1 VGEEGIAGVGPAG
14 VYAGGGGD
22 LAKAEEL
29 PPADRSDHAWRGLAW
44 TGGLFFFKSFTCI
57 YHYKS

>member
-1 VGEEGIAGVGPAG
+1 
-14 VYAGGGGD
+14 

-44 TGGLFFFKSFTCI
+44 TGGLFFLSLLHVYTIIKVDN
-57 YHYKS
+57 YL